1 MVEKEYRVK
10 GGSRFVGVIV
20 GLAFALVGVLMVA
33 VLGQWIGLLIVAIG
47 AVAIWAGLRP
57 NKLLFLPDAL
67 EVRSLGVKQYPY
79 AQIRRVR
86 MVARRFFHSS
96 KSYVGTR
103 QGNTSTKIAVG
114 GKRYRMYP
122 EIVIEG
128 DFPQPLVLEV
138 ESTTQLY
145 DEEGNAL
152 EGAIFRTKRGSRF
165 HVPDVLTDLLPC
177 LSSEAAVDDS
187 VRQYAATGMLPE
199 VGTLPVE
206 NPKLSDVMRT
216 AKSQ

>member
-1 MVEKEYRVK
+1 MVEKEYKVK
-10 GGSRFVGVIV
+10 GGSRFVGVVV
-20 GLAFALVGVLMVA
+20 GLVFALAGVLLVA
-33 VLGQWIGLLIVAIG
+33 VLGRWIGLLIVAIG

-67 EVRSLGVKQYPY
+67 EVRSMGVKQYPY
-79 AQIRRVR
+79 AQIRQVR

-96 KSYVGTR
+96 RSYVGTR
-103 QGNTSTKIAVG
+103 HGGTTTKLAVT

-138 ESTTQLY
+138 ESVTQLY
-145 DEEGNAL
+145 DEDGNAL
-152 EGAIFRTKRGSRF
+152 EGAIFKTKRGSRF
-165 HVPDVLTDLLPC
+165 HVPDVLTDLLPR
-177 LSSEAAVDDS
+177 LPSDAVVDDS
-187 VRQYAATGMLPE
+187 VRQYAATGVLPE

-206 NPKLSDVMRT
+206 NPKPGALMRQ
-216 AKSQ
+216 SQG